1 MKKITREELIEKL
14 ASLELRKFIEYYE
27 GASDINDSSSG
38 RRERGNEGG
47 SGQFQKFFLSVGELD
62 GFDKKTMLRWLNDCG
77 LGNVDFGKIRIHR
90 THTFVEA
97 DSDSTQRIMDTLNK
111 QLVNDRK
118 VRVEL
123 QGMSEDGFTKRK
135 KPGDRG
141 KPGDFEK
148 RGYYS
153 KDKNKSNDKKKFKKR
168 Y

>member
-1 MKKITREELIEKL
+1 
-14 ASLELRKFIEYYE
+14 
-27 GASDINDSSSG
+27 
-38 RRERGNEGG
+38 
-47 SGQFQKFFLSVGELD
+47 
-62 GFDKKTMLRWLNDCG
+62 
-77 LGNVDFGKIRIHR
+77 
-90 THTFVEA
+90 VEA
-97 DSDSTQRIMDTLNK
+97 DQDSTQRIMDTLNK

-135 KPGDRG
+135 KPGDKG

>member
-1 MKKITREELIEKL
+1 
-14 ASLELRKFIEYYE
+14 
-27 GASDINDSSSG
+27 
-38 RRERGNEGG
+38 
-47 SGQFQKFFLSVGELD
+47 
-62 GFDKKTMLRWLNDCG
+62 

-97 DSDSTQRIMDTLNK
+97 DQDSTQRIMDTLNNEK
-111 QLVNDRK
+111 VNDRK

-135 KPGDRG
+135 KPGDKG

-153 KDKNKSNDKKKFKKR
+153 KGKDQGGDKKKFKKR